1 MRPLAHLSPPV
12 PAVVLDSNTNQGHLE
27 FFLCNADDMTD
38 PDGVVTQ
45 GCFNMH
51 PLDRASDDDSASRID
66 PNHVGRYF
74 LDPSCR
80 ASETDQSMPA
90 GAFSGDVVTA
100 RYQLPDGLTCTRFIV
115 QMVYCEFD
123 YRDCMSPLLV
133 SRIVGRMHTGT
144 RQTPSKSCVGCR
156 RSENGNLNALRLFHG
171 LCCGRPTC

>member
-100 RYQLPDGLTCTRFIV
+100 RYQLPDGLTCTRCIV
-115 QMVYCEFD
+115 QMVYCESAH
-123 YRDCMSPLLV
+123 MHGISPTLDVTNGWYAAHGYKAKPFEILYAMV
-133 SRIVGRMHTGT
+133 AVIRRMFT
-144 RQTPSKSCVGCR
+144 
-156 RSENGNLNALRLFHG
+156 
-171 LCCGRPTC
+171 

>member
-1 MRPLAHLSPPV
+1 PCICCANQTAQEGSNLFGQANANYPILETYAEGSVMEV
-12 PAVVLDSNTNQGHLE
+12 KVVVSTYHWGHLE
-27 FFLCNADDMTD
+27 FFICNADDMTD

-80 ASETDQSMPA
+80 ASETDQSMPP

-100 RYQLPDGLTCTRFIV
+100 RYQLPDGLTCTRCIV
-115 QMVYCEFD
+115 QMVY
-123 YRDCMSPLLV
+123 
-133 SRIVGRMHTGT
+133 
-144 RQTPSKSCVGCR
+144 
-156 RSENGNLNALRLFHG
+156 
-171 LCCGRPTC
+171 